1 MSFCS
6 LDLGE
11 DEGSGLSQPFGDG
24 PQNTAP
30 QNTSSQNT
38 SSQNTAPLTEAVTAP
53 LPEGEGVSVTYEGG
67 KH

>member
-6 LDLGE
+6 LNLGE
-11 DEGSGLSQPFGDG
+11 DDGSGLSQPSGD
-24 PQNTAP
+24 AP
-30 QNTSSQNT
+30 GSA
-38 SSQNTAPLTEAVTAP
+38 APLTHTVSAP